1 MSRHSGRSNR
11 LSHVADL
18 NLERLQESMTDN
30 SAPCDEIKAVGYFSR
45 AWFRNPR

>member
-18 NLERLQESMTDN
+18 NLERLQELKHDRQLG
-30 SAPCDEIKAVGYFSR
+30 AL
-45 AWFRNPR
+45 